1 MSRLFDDPKGP
12 VITRSD
18 LQALDRADPLAA
30 FRERFAL
37 PPGVIY
43 LDGNSL
49 GPLPLVTAT
58 RIADLIARE
67 WGTGLIRSW
76 NDAGWIDLPTRVGDA
91 IARLVGAPPGSVVV
105 ADSTSVNLFKLLGAA
120 LALRPERRV
129 ILSEQD
135 NFPTDLYV
143 AAGLA
148 DLLGRGHA
156 LRCVRAAEI
165 PAALDDS
172 VAVLM
177 LTHVDYRTGAM
188 HDMAALTDAAHAA
201 GALVLWDLAHS
212 AGAVPLDLAA
222 AGADFAVG
230 CGYKFL
236 NGGPG
241 APAFLYAAP
250 HLHDRLRWPISGWL
264 GHAEPFA
271 FSPSFRPAPGIASAI
286 VGTPPVLSLAA
297 LEIGVEL
304 ALAAPMP
311 LVREKSLRLGDL
323 FTDLL
328 ARLCEG
334 HGFGLLTPADPAR
347 RGSQVSLSHPEAYPI
362 MQALIARG
370 VIGDVRAD
378 ILRFGLTPLTLRY
391 ADIFDAVQ
399 VLREVMEA
407 EAWRAPAFQVRRKVT

>member
-1 MSRLFDDPKGP
+1 
-12 VITRSD
+12 
-18 LQALDRADPLAA
+18 
-30 FRERFAL
+30 
-37 PPGVIY
+37 
-43 LDGNSL
+43 
-49 GPLPLVTAT
+49 
-58 RIADLIARE
+58 
-67 WGTGLIRSW
+67 
-76 NDAGWIDLPTRVGDA
+76 
-91 IARLVGAPPGSVVV
+91 
-105 ADSTSVNLFKLLGAA
+105 
-120 LALRPERRV
+120 
-129 ILSEQD
+129 
-135 NFPTDLYV
+135 
-143 AAGLA
+143 
-148 DLLGRGHA
+148 
-156 LRCVRAAEI
+156 
-165 PAALDDS
+165 
-172 VAVLM
+172 
-177 LTHVDYRTGAM
+177 
-188 HDMAALTDAAHAA
+188 
-201 GALVLWDLAHS
+201 VLWDLAHS